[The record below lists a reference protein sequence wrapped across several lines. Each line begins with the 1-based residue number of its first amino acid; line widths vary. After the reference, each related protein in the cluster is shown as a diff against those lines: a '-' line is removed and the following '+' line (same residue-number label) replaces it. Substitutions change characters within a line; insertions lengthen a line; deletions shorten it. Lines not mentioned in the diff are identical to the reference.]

1 MRPKV
6 HSETPRKKDR
16 KEKEKEKRHEE
27 PETHDKKP
35 TKEPSLKGKPALPP
49 PALPQQS
56 SSSSSSSSSSQ
67 QHSPLSK
74 FTLTGMENITQ
85 LRDPDQSNQPITVE
99 EQVQMIRRMAL
110 QSQIS
115 NETFLASMLFPDL
128 PLLIK
133 PVMDLPAK
141 EKYHSQDHTNKLF
154 SGNSTSHENTKE
166 NKDVTEILDK
176 DNRGRIETFLQ
187 GTVLPESSNDRNAWA
202 VLLNT
207 LEKQKIKWRDDHQLV
222 IFLRKKLKKING
234 IQGTLPANMSLTN
247 YIDNLRISKG
257 IASNLPSNYKFKQ
270 VDLEDPTQTARQN
283 LVLLSLAV
291 KFKNPLQVFKDKKF
305 MDNVIQR
312 FIASPHYQWLFA
324 PLVDRKERCQID
336 LLQIMDQVDFK
347 LKEKPTETMSMSP
360 LCQDNK
366 EVLDMKKQLEKQK
379 SNASK
384 RGTLTQNYGCIICES
399 HKL

>member
-1 MRPKV
+1 
-6 HSETPRKKDR
+6 
-16 KEKEKEKRHEE
+16 
-27 PETHDKKP
+27 
-35 TKEPSLKGKPALPP
+35 
-49 PALPQQS
+49 
-56 SSSSSSSSSSQ
+56 
-67 QHSPLSK
+67 
-74 FTLTGMENITQ
+74 
-85 LRDPDQSNQPITVE
+85 
-99 EQVQMIRRMAL
+99 MIRHMAL

-115 NETFLASMLFPDL
+115 DETLASMLFPDL
-128 PLLIK
+128 PLPIK

-154 SGNSTSHENTKE
+154 SRNLTSHENTKE
-166 NKDVTEILDK
+166 NKDVTKILDK
-176 DNRGRIETFLQ
+176 DNKGRIETFLQ
-187 GTVLPESSNDRNAWA
+187 GTVLPESSNDRNVWA

-207 LEKQKIKWRDDHQLV
+207 LKKQKIKWRDDHQSV
-222 IFLRKKLKKING
+222 IFLQKKLKKIDG

-283 LVLLSLAV
+283 LVLLSLAT
-291 KFKNPLQVFKDKKF
+291 KFKNPLQAFKDEKF
-305 MDNVIQR
+305 VDNVIRR

-336 LLQIMDQVDFK
+336 LLQIMDQVNFK
-347 LKEKPTETMSMSP
+347 LKEKPTETMSMFP

-379 SNASK
+379 SDASK
-384 RGTLTQNYGCIICES
+384 RGALTQNYGCIICES
-399 HKL
+399 HKLQTASNHSTKDCKFLSEYKASNRPHYHTDKANSCYFCHIHGWGNHGTKVCRSLPDIIPQQTPPPRTNENPRGNYYQSHDRYQCD